1 MRRLNMVSNTNWTPM
16 TILLLGALTVLFG
29 VQLLRT
35 LFVGMAVYLTQVQ
48 EISPI
53 LVGVLGLAV
62 FLCGFL
68 APVVQRAIGPRSV
81 LPVVVGL
88 LSLVWMAEKFVSSLP
103 ADLGLS
109 IAGTVLFLWS
119 LPLLFRSIP
128 TTGNNGTAAHAV
140 IALLVGLSADTAVK
154 GVFGT
159 VDLSWATGVGVY
171 IVATGLACALWFLL
185 WRLASVSGREL
196 EQKPPAS
203 AWPYMALGPAL
214 ALQFLLFQNVAHQT
228 VMIGWPQPVVYAWIL
243 AANLAGVAVAVELTR
258 LERGLPWPILALLGV
273 MLVAVV
279 AVDQSGFLAAL
290 VVLAGQVVIA
300 VALVSVVKAT
310 RESAVEH
317 SDRGISTWVSV
328 GMIILLA
335 LLFIYYANYDT
346 DVLVPKEAV
355 RPLAALM
362 IGLAA
367 LRVGLARHAVGVA
380 VTRFASIP
388 ALLLLILPLVYL
400 STWKNVEPIQ
410 GAGYPVRVMSY
421 NLHQGFDVHG
431 SHGLED
437 IAKVIEAEDPDIIA
451 LQEVSRGW
459 VVNGS
464 VDMLVWLSQR
474 LEMYYVW
481 GPAADPVWGNAVLS
495 RFPIANYQNHGMPNN
510 DAIRLDRAF
519 LTVEV
524 DVGGGETIDV
534 IATHF
539 HSGDGDSAIRVPQA
553 MAVLEAVNSGRNTV
567 LIGDFNA
574 HPDHPEMLLFTDSGF
589 NDTFV
594 ATGATGD
601 GFTYPADNP
610 WERIDYV
617 WASPDLK
624 VRDLSVPDSLASDHL
639 AVAVTLYR

>member
-1 MRRLNMVSNTNWTPM
+1 MRRLNMVSNTNWTSM

-48 EISPI
+48 EISPM

-68 APVVQRAIGPRSV
+68 APVAQRAIGPRYV
-81 LPVVVGL
+81 LPVIVGL
-88 LSLVWMAEKFVSSLP
+88 LSLAWLAEKFISSLP

-109 IAGTVLFLWS
+109 IAGTVMFLWS

-140 IALLVGLSADTAVK
+140 IALLVGLSADTAIK

-159 VDLSWATGVGVY
+159 VGLSWAQGVAGY
-171 IVATGLACALWFLL
+171 IAAAGLAGVQVFLL
-185 WRLASVSGREL
+185 WRLASVSSREL
-196 EQKPPAS
+196 EQEHSAS

-228 VMIGWPQPVVYAWIL
+228 VMIGWPQPAVYAWIL
-243 AANLAGVAVAVELTR
+243 AANLAGVAVAIELTR
-258 LERGLPWPILALLGV
+258 WDRNPPWPILGLLGGI
-273 MLVAVV
+273 LVAIVT
-279 AVDQSGFLAAL
+279 VDLSGFPAAL
-290 VVLAGQVVIA
+290 IVLVGQVLMAIL
-300 VALVSVVKAT
+300 LVSIVRAS
-310 RESAVEH
+310 REPAIERSGR
-317 SDRGISTWVSV
+317 SISTWAGV
-328 GMIILLA
+328 GMIILLV

-346 DVLVPKEAV
+346 DVLIPKEVV
-355 RPLAALM
+355 RPVAAVV

-367 LRVGLARHAVGVA
+367 LWVGLAGHTVKAP

-388 ALLLLILPLVYL
+388 VLLLLILPLFYL
-400 STWKNVEPIQ
+400 ATWKDVEAIQ
-410 GAGYPVRVMSY
+410 GAGYPVRVMTY

-431 SHGLED
+431 SHGLEN
-437 IAKVIEAEDPDIIA
+437 IARVIQAEDPDIIA

-464 VDMLVWLSQR
+464 VDMLLWLSQR
-474 LEMYYVW
+474 LEMDYVW

-495 RFPIANYQNHGMPNN
+495 RLPIISSQNHRMPNN
-510 DAIRLDRAF
+510 DALRLDRAF
-519 LTVEV
+519 LIVEV

-534 IATHF
+534 VATHF
-539 HSGDGDSAIRVPQA
+539 HSGDGDSAIRIPQA
-553 MAVLEAVNSGRNTV
+553 KAVLGAVDNNRTTV
-567 LIGDFNA
+567 LLGDFNA
-574 HPDHPEMLLFTDSGF
+574 HPDHPEMLLFADAGF

-594 ATGATGD
+594 ASGATGD
-601 GFTYPADNP
+601 GFTYPADDP

-639 AVAVTLYR
+639 AVAATLYR

>member
-1 MRRLNMVSNTNWTPM
+1 MRRLNMVSNTNWTSM
-16 TILLLGALTVLFG
+16 TILLLGALTVMFG

-48 EISPI
+48 EISPV

-68 APVVQRAIGPRSV
+68 APVVQRAIGPRYV

-88 LSLVWMAEKFVSSLP
+88 LSLAWLAEKFVSSLP

-140 IALLVGLSADTAVK
+140 IALLVGLSADTAIK

-159 VDLSWATGVGVY
+159 VDLSWAQGVAGY
-171 IVATGLACALWFLL
+171 VAVAGLAGVQVFLL
-185 WRLASVSGREL
+185 WRLASVSSRGL
-196 EQKPPAS
+196 EQEPSAS
-203 AWPYMALGPAL
+203 AWPYIAFGPAL

-228 VMIGWPQPVVYAWIL
+228 VMIDWPQPAVYAWIL
-243 AANLAGVAVAVELTR
+243 AANLAGVAVAIELTR
-258 LERGLPWPILALLGV
+258 WDRNPPWPILGLLGGI
-273 MLVAVV
+273 LVAIVT
-279 AVDQSGFLAAL
+279 VDLSGFPAAL
-290 VVLAGQVVIA
+290 IVLVGQVLTA
-300 VALVSVVKAT
+300 VLLVSIVRAS
-310 RESAVEH
+310 RESAVER
-317 SDRGISTWVSV
+317 SGRSISTWIGV

-355 RPLAALM
+355 RPLAALL
-362 IGLAA
+362 IGVAA
-367 LRVGLARHAVGVA
+367 LRAVMTGHSVKVP

-388 ALLLLILPLVYL
+388 ALLLLILPLVAL
-400 STWKNVEPIQ
+400 TMWKDVEPIQ

-437 IAKVIEAEDPDIIA
+437 IARVIQAEDPDIVA

-474 LEMYYVW
+474 LEMDYVW

-495 RFPIANYQNHGMPNN
+495 RLPIISSQNHRMPNN
-510 DAIRLDRAF
+510 DALRLDRAF

-534 IATHF
+534 VATHI
-539 HSGDGDSAIRVPQA
+539 HSGDGDSAIRIPQA
-553 MAVLEAVNSGRNTV
+553 QAVLGAVDNNRTTV
-567 LIGDFNA
+567 LLGDFNA
-574 HPDHPEMLLFTDSGF
+574 HPDHPEMLLFADSGF

-594 ATGATGD
+594 ASGATGD

>member
-16 TILLLGALTVLFG
+16 TILLLGALTVMFG

-48 EISPI
+48 EISPM

-68 APVVQRAIGPRSV
+68 APVAQRAIGPRYV
-81 LPVVVGL
+81 LPVIVGL
-88 LSLVWMAEKFVSSLP
+88 LSLAWLAEKFISSLP

-109 IAGTVLFLWS
+109 IAGTVLFLWC

-128 TTGNNGTAAHAV
+128 TTGNNGTASHAV
-140 IALLVGLSADTAVK
+140 VALLVGLSADTAVK

-159 VDLSWATGVGVY
+159 VDLSWAQGVAGY
-171 IVATGLACALWFLL
+171 VAAAGLAGVQVFLL
-185 WRLASVSGREL
+185 WRLASVSSREL
-196 EQKPPAS
+196 EQEPPAS

-228 VMIGWPQPVVYAWIL
+228 VMIGWPQPAVYAWIL
-243 AANLAGVAVAVELTR
+243 AANLAGVAVAIELTR
-258 LERGLPWPILALLGV
+258 WDRNPTWPILGLLGGI
-273 MLVAVV
+273 LVAIVT
-279 AVDQSGFLAAL
+279 VDLSGFPAAL
-290 VVLAGQVVIA
+290 IVLVGQVLMA
-300 VALVSVVKAT
+300 VLLVSIVRAS
-310 RESAVEH
+310 RESAVER
-317 SDRGISTWVSV
+317 SGRSISTWAGV

-367 LRVGLARHAVGVA
+367 LQAGLARHAVREA

-400 STWKNVEPIQ
+400 ATWKDVEPIQ

-437 IAKVIEAEDPDIIA
+437 IAKVIGGRGSGHHRAARGFERLGRERLRRYAGMALAAPRNGLRVGSGGRSGVGQRDPEPTPDYQLPKSRDA
-451 LQEVSRGW
+451 QQRRDPPRPGVSRSRGRRRRW
-459 VVNGS
+459 RDDRRGS
-464 VDMLVWLSQR
+464 YPLPLWGRRLSDQDSSS
-474 LEMYYVW
+474 E
-481 GPAADPVWGNAVLS
+481 
-495 RFPIANYQNHGMPNN
+495 
-510 DAIRLDRAF
+510 
-519 LTVEV
+519 
-524 DVGGGETIDV
+524 GG
-534 IATHF
+534 
-539 HSGDGDSAIRVPQA
+539 
-553 MAVLEAVNSGRNTV
+553 
-567 LIGDFNA
+567 IGGCRQQ
-574 HPDHPEMLLFTDSGF
+574 S
-589 NDTFV
+589 
-594 ATGATGD
+594 
-601 GFTYPADNP
+601 
-610 WERIDYV
+610 DY
-617 WASPDLK
+617 
-624 VRDLSVPDSLASDHL
+624 SLARRLQRPPRSPGD
-639 AVAVTLYR
+639 APVR

>member
-1 MRRLNMVSNTNWTPM
+1 MGRLNMVSKFNWM
-16 TILLLGALTVLFG
+16 SLAALLLGALTVMFG

-68 APVVQRAIGPRSV
+68 TPVVRRALGLQIA
-81 LPVVVGL
+81 LPVVIGL
-88 LSLVWMAEKFVSSLP
+88 LTLVWLAEKFVSSLP

-109 IAGTVLFLWS
+109 IAGTVLFLWC

-128 TTGNNGTAAHAV
+128 TTGNNGTATHAV

-159 VDLSWATGVGVY
+159 VDLSWAQGVAGY
-171 IVATGLACALWFLL
+171 VAAAGLAGVQVFLL
-185 WRLASVSGREL
+185 WRLASVNSRKM
-196 EQKPPAS
+196 EQEPSAS
-203 AWPYMALGPAL
+203 AWPYIVLGPAL

-228 VMIGWPQPVVYAWIL
+228 VMIGWPQPGVYAWIL

-258 LERGLPWPILALLGV
+258 WDRNPPWPILGLLGGI
-273 MLVAVV
+273 LVAIVT
-279 AVDQSGFLAAL
+279 VDLSGFPAAL
-290 VVLAGQVVIA
+290 IVLIGQVFMA
-300 VALVSVVKAT
+300 VLLVSIVRAS
-310 RESAVEH
+310 RESPVER
-317 SDRGISTWVSV
+317 SGRSISTWVGV

-346 DVLVPKEAV
+346 DVLIPTEVV
-355 RPLAALM
+355 RPLAAGV

-367 LRVGLARHAVGVA
+367 LRAGLAGHTVKAP
-380 VTRFASIP
+380 VTRFASISV
-388 ALLLLILPLVYL
+388 LLLLILPLVYL
-400 STWKNVEPIQ
+400 ATWKDVEAIQ
-410 GAGYPVRVMSY
+410 GAGYPVRVMTY

-431 SHGLED
+431 SHGLEN
-437 IAKVIEAEDPDIIA
+437 IAKVIEAEDPDIVA
-451 LQEVSRGW
+451 FQEVSRGW

-474 LEMYYVW
+474 LEMDYVW

-495 RFPIANYQNHGMPNN
+495 RLPIVSSQNHEMPNN
-510 DAIRLDRAF
+510 DTLRLDRAF

-524 DVGGGETIDV
+524 DVDGGETIDV
-534 IATHF
+534 VATHF
-539 HSGDGDSAIRVPQA
+539 HSGAGDSAIRIPQA
-553 MAVLEAVNSGRNTV
+553 KAVLETV
-567 LIGDFNA
+567 DKNRTSVLLGDFNA
-574 HPDHPEMLLFTDSGF
+574 HPDHPEMLLFADAGF
-589 NDTFV
+589 NDAFV
-594 ATGATGD
+594 ASGATGD

-617 WASPDLK
+617 WTSPDLK
-624 VRDLSVPDSLASDHL
+624 VRDLSVSDSLASDHL
-639 AVAVTLYR
+639 AVAATLYR

>member
-1 MRRLNMVSNTNWTPM
+1 MGRLNMVSKFNWM
-16 TILLLGALTVLFG
+16 SLAALLLGALTVMFG

-68 APVVQRAIGPRSV
+68 TPVVRRALGLQIA
-81 LPVVVGL
+81 LPVVIGL
-88 LSLVWMAEKFVSSLP
+88 LTLVWLAEKFVSSLP

-109 IAGTVLFLWS
+109 IAGTVLFLWC

-128 TTGNNGTAAHAV
+128 TTGNNGTATHAV

-159 VDLSWATGVGVY
+159 VDLSWAQGVAGYVAAAGLTGVQV
-171 IVATGLACALWFLL
+171 FLL
-185 WRLASVSGREL
+185 WRLASVNSREL
-196 EQKPPAS
+196 EQEPSAS

-228 VMIGWPQPVVYAWIL
+228 VMIGWPQPGVYAWIL

-258 LERGLPWPILALLGV
+258 WDRNPPWPILGLLGGI
-273 MLVAVV
+273 LVAIVT
-279 AVDQSGFLAAL
+279 VDLSGFPAAL
-290 VVLAGQVVIA
+290 IVLIGQVLMA
-300 VALVSVVKAT
+300 VLLVSIVRAS
-310 RESAVEH
+310 RESAVER
-317 SDRGISTWVSV
+317 SGRSISTWVGV

-346 DVLVPKEAV
+346 DVLIPTEVV
-355 RPLAALM
+355 RPLAAGV

-367 LRVGLARHAVGVA
+367 LRAGLAGHTVKAP

-388 ALLLLILPLVYL
+388 ALLLLILPLVAL
-400 STWKNVEPIQ
+400 AMWKDVEAIQ
-410 GAGYPVRVMSY
+410 GAAYPVRVMTY

-431 SHGLED
+431 SHGLEN
-437 IAKVIEAEDPDIIA
+437 IARVIEAEDPDIVA
-451 LQEVSRGW
+451 FQEVSRGW

-474 LEMYYVW
+474 LEMDYVW

-495 RFPIANYQNHGMPNN
+495 RLPIVSSQNHEMPNN
-510 DAIRLDRAF
+510 DTLRLDRGF
-519 LTVEV
+519 LTVEI

-534 IATHF
+534 VATHF
-539 HSGDGDSAIRVPQA
+539 HSGDGDSAK
-553 MAVLEAVNSGRNTV
+553 
-567 LIGDFNA
+567 
-574 HPDHPEMLLFTDSGF
+574 SGF
-589 NDTFV
+589 RRRWRFW
-594 ATGATGD
+594 G
-601 GFTYPADNP
+601 
-610 WERIDYV
+610 
-617 WASPDLK
+617 L
-624 VRDLSVPDSLASDHL
+624 
-639 AVAVTLYR
+639 

>member
-1 MRRLNMVSNTNWTPM
+1 MRRLNMVSNTNWTSM
-16 TILLLGALTVLFG
+16 TILLLGALTVMFG

-68 APVVQRAIGPRSV
+68 APVVRRALGPRNA
-81 LPVVVGL
+81 LLVVVGL
-88 LSLVWMAEKFVSSLP
+88 LSLSWLAEKFVSSLP

-140 IALLVGLSADTAVK
+140 IALLVGLSADTAIK

-159 VDLSWATGVGVY
+159 VDLSWAQGIAGYIAAAGLTGVQV
-171 IVATGLACALWFLL
+171 FLL
-185 WRLASVSGREL
+185 WRLASVSSREL
-196 EQKPPAS
+196 EQEPFAS
-203 AWPYMALGPAL
+203 AWSLLALGPAL

-228 VMIGWPQPVVYAWIL
+228 VMIGWPQPAVYAWIL
-243 AANLAGVAVAVELTR
+243 AANLAGVALAIELTR
-258 LERGLPWPILALLGV
+258 WDRNPPWPILGLLGGI
-273 MLVAVV
+273 LVAIVT
-279 AVDQSGFLAAL
+279 VDLSGFPAAL
-290 VVLAGQVVIA
+290 IVLVGQVLMA
-300 VALVSVVKAT
+300 VLLVSIVRAS
-310 RESAVEH
+310 RESPVER
-317 SDRGISTWVSV
+317 SARSISTWIGV
-328 GMIILLA
+328 GMIILLV

-346 DVLVPKEAV
+346 DVLVPREAV
-355 RPLAALM
+355 RPLAALL
-362 IGLAA
+362 IGAAA
-367 LRVGLARHAVGVA
+367 LRAVLMGHTVKA
-380 VTRFASIP
+380 PVTRFASIP

-400 STWKNVEPIQ
+400 STWKIVEPIQ
-410 GAGYPVRVMSY
+410 GAGYPVRVMTY

-437 IAKVIEAEDPDIIA
+437 IARVIQAEDPDIIA

-464 VDMLVWLSQR
+464 VDMLLWLSQR
-474 LEMYYVW
+474 LEMDYVW

-495 RFPIANYQNHGMPNN
+495 RLPIISSQNHRMPNN
-510 DAIRLDRAF
+510 DTVRLDRAF

-524 DVGGGETIDV
+524 DLGGGETIDV
-534 IATHF
+534 VATHF
-539 HSGDGDSAIRVPQA
+539 HSGDGDSAIRIPQA
-553 MAVLEAVNSGRNTV
+553 KAVLGAVDNNRTTV
-567 LIGDFNA
+567 LLGDFNA
-574 HPDHPEMLLFTDSGF
+574 HPDHPEMLLFADAGF
-589 NDTFV
+589 NDSFV
-594 ATGATGD
+594 ASGATGD

-617 WASPDLK
+617 WASPDLE

-639 AVAVTLYR
+639 AVAATLYR

>member
-1 MRRLNMVSNTNWTPM
+1 MARLSMVSNPKWVSLM
-16 TILLLGALTVLFG
+16 ALLLGALTVMFG

-68 APVVQRAIGPRSV
+68 APVVRRALGPRNA
-81 LPVVVGL
+81 LLVVVGL
-88 LSLVWMAEKFVSSLP
+88 LSLVWLAEKFVSSLP
-103 ADLGLS
+103 VDLGLS
-109 IAGTVLFLWS
+109 IAGTVLFLWC

-154 GVFGT
+154 GIFGT
-159 VDLSWATGVGVY
+159 IDLSWAEGVAGYV
-171 IVATGLACALWFLL
+171 VASGLVVTQGFLL
-185 WRLASVSGREL
+185 WRLASARGRDEDQGPAVS
-196 EQKPPAS
+196 
-203 AWPYMALGPAL
+203 ALTYLAFGPAL

-228 VMIGWPQPVVYAWIL
+228 VLIGWPQPAVYAWIL
-243 AANLAGVAVAVELTR
+243 AANVIGVAVAVELAR

-273 MLVAVV
+273 LLVAMV
-279 AVDQSGFLAAL
+279 AVDQSGFLAAMVL
-290 VVLAGQVVIA
+290 LAGQVVIA

-310 RESAVEH
+310 RESTVEH

-355 RPLAALM
+355 RPLAALL

-367 LRVGLARHAVGVA
+367 LWAGLARHAVREA

-474 LEMYYVW
+474 LEMDYVW

-495 RFPIANYQNHGMPNN
+495 RLPIVSSQNHKMPNN

-594 ATGATGD
+594 ASGATGD
-601 GFTYPADNP
+601 GFTYPADIP

>member
-1 MRRLNMVSNTNWTPM
+1 MVSNTNWTSM
-16 TILLLGALTVLFG
+16 TILLLGALTVMFG

-88 LSLVWMAEKFVSSLP
+88 LSLAWLAEKFVSSLP

-109 IAGTVLFLWS
+109 IAGTVLFLWC

-159 VDLSWATGVGVY
+159 VDLSWAQGVAGY
-171 IVATGLACALWFLL
+171 IAAAGLAGVQVFLL
-185 WRLASVSGREL
+185 WRLASVSSREL
-196 EQKPPAS
+196 EQEPSAS
-203 AWPYMALGPAL
+203 AWPYIALGPAL

-228 VMIGWPQPVVYAWIL
+228 VMIGWPQPAVYAWIL
-243 AANLAGVAVAVELTR
+243 AANLAGVAVAIELTR
-258 LERGLPWPILALLGV
+258 WDRNPPWPILGLLGGI
-273 MLVAVV
+273 LVAIVT
-279 AVDQSGFLAAL
+279 VDLSGFPAAL
-290 VVLAGQVVIA
+290 IVLVGQVLMA
-300 VALVSVVKAT
+300 VLLVSIVRAS
-310 RESAVEH
+310 RESAVER
-317 SDRGISTWVSV
+317 SGRSISTWIGV

-355 RPLAALM
+355 RPLAAVV
-362 IGLAA
+362 IGFAA
-367 LRVGLARHAVGVA
+367 LWVGLAGHTVKAP

-388 ALLLLILPLVYL
+388 ALFLLILPLVYL
-400 STWKNVEPIQ
+400 STWKTVEPIQ
-410 GAGYPVRVMSY
+410 GAGYPVRVMTY

-431 SHGLED
+431 SHGLEN

-474 LEMYYVW
+474 LEMDYVW

-495 RFPIANYQNHGMPNN
+495 RLPIISSQNHEMPNN
-510 DAIRLDRAF
+510 DTVRLDRAY

-524 DVGGGETIDV
+524 DVGGGETIYV
-534 IATHF
+534 VATHF
-539 HSGDGDSAIRVPQA
+539 HSGEGDSAIRIPQA
-553 MAVLEAVNSGRNTV
+553 KAVLGAVDNNRTTV
-567 LIGDFNA
+567 LLGDFNA
-574 HPDHPEMLLFTDSGF
+574 HPDHPEMLLFADAGF

-594 ATGATGD
+594 ASGATGD

-617 WASPDLK
+617 WASPDL
-624 VRDLSVPDSLASDHL
+624 RGPGLICP
-639 AVAVTLYR
+639 

>member
-1 MRRLNMVSNTNWTPM
+1 MRRLNMVSNTNWTSM
-16 TILLLGALTVLFG
+16 TILLLGALTVMFG

-109 IAGTVLFLWS
+109 IAGTVLFLWC

-140 IALLVGLSADTAVK
+140 VALLVGLSADTAVK

-159 VDLSWATGVGVY
+159 VDLSWAQGVVVY
-171 IVATGLACALWFLL
+171 VVASGLIVTQGFLL
-185 WRLASVSGREL
+185 WRFASTRGRDEDQGPAVSALPYLAF
-196 EQKPPAS
+196 
-203 AWPYMALGPAL
+203 GPAL

-258 LERGLPWPILALLGV
+258 WDRNPPWPILGLFGGI
-273 MLVAVV
+273 LVAIVT
-279 AVDQSGFLAAL
+279 VDLSGFPAAL
-290 VVLAGQVVIA
+290 IVLIGQVLMA
-300 VALVSVVKAT
+300 VLLVSIVRAS
-310 RESAVEH
+310 RESAVER
-317 SDRGISTWVSV
+317 SARSISTWIGV

-355 RPLAALM
+355 RPLAALL
-362 IGLAA
+362 IVVAA
-367 LRVGLARHAVGVA
+367 LRAGLARHAVRSW

-388 ALLLLILPLVYL
+388 ALLLLILPLVAL
-400 STWKNVEPIQ
+400 TMWKDVEAIQ
-410 GAGYPVRVMSY
+410 GAGYPVRVMTY
-421 NLHQGFDVHG
+421 NLHQGFNVHG
-431 SHGLED
+431 SHGLEN

-464 VDMLVWLSQR
+464 VDMLLWLSQR
-474 LEMYYVW
+474 LEMDYVW

-495 RFPIANYQNHGMPNN
+495 RLPIISSQNHRMPNN
-510 DAIRLDRAF
+510 DTVRLDRAF

-524 DVGGGETIDV
+524 DLGGGETIDV
-534 IATHF
+534 VATHF
-539 HSGDGDSAIRVPQA
+539 HSGDGDSAIRIPQA
-553 MAVLEAVNSGRNTV
+553 KAVLGAVDNNRTTV
-567 LIGDFNA
+567 LLGDFNA
-574 HPDHPEMLLFTDSGF
+574 HPDHPEMLLFADAGF

-594 ATGATGD
+594 ASGATGD

-617 WASPDLK
+617 WASPDL
-624 VRDLSVPDSLASDHL
+624 RAREFSVPDSLASDHL
-639 AVAVTLYR
+639 AVAATLYR

>member
-1 MRRLNMVSNTNWTPM
+1 MRRLNMVSNTNWTSM
-16 TILLLGALTVLFG
+16 TIVLLGALTVMFG

-88 LSLVWMAEKFVSSLP
+88 LSLAWLAEKLVSSLP

-109 IAGTVLFLWS
+109 IAGTVLFLWC

-159 VDLSWATGVGVY
+159 VDLSWAQGVAGY
-171 IVATGLACALWFLL
+171 VAAAGLAGVQVFLL

-196 EQKPPAS
+196 EQEPPAS

-228 VMIGWPQPVVYAWIL
+228 VMIGWPQPAVYAWIL
-243 AANLAGVAVAVELTR
+243 AANLAGVAVAIELTR
-258 LERGLPWPILALLGV
+258 WDRNPPWPILGLLGGI
-273 MLVAVV
+273 LVAIVT
-279 AVDQSGFLAAL
+279 VDLSGFPAAL
-290 VVLAGQVVIA
+290 IVLVGQVLTA
-300 VALVSVVKAT
+300 VLLVSLVRAS
-310 RESAVEH
+310 RESAVER
-317 SDRGISTWVSV
+317 SGRSISTWVSV

-355 RPLAALM
+355 RPLAAVV
-362 IGLAA
+362 IGFAA
-367 LRVGLARHAVGVA
+367 LWAGLARHAVREA

-431 SHGLED
+431 SHGLEN

-474 LEMYYVW
+474 LEMDYVW

-495 RFPIANYQNHGMPNN
+495 RLPIINSQNHEMPNN
-510 DAIRLDRAF
+510 DTVRLDRAF

-553 MAVLEAVNSGRNTV
+553 MAVLEAVNSGRSTV

-574 HPDHPEMLLFTDSGF
+574 HPDHPEMLLFADSGF

-594 ATGATGD
+594 ASGATGD

-624 VRDLSVPDSLASDHL
+624 VRDLSVSDSLASDHL

>member
-1 MRRLNMVSNTNWTPM
+1 MGRLNMVSKFNWM
-16 TILLLGALTVLFG
+16 SLAALLLGALTVMFG

-68 APVVQRAIGPRSV
+68 TPVVRRALGLQIA
-81 LPVVVGL
+81 LPVVIGL
-88 LSLVWMAEKFVSSLP
+88 LTLVWLAEKFVSSLP

-109 IAGTVLFLWS
+109 IAGTVLFLWC

-128 TTGNNGTAAHAV
+128 TTGNNGTATHAV

-159 VDLSWATGVGVY
+159 VDLSWAQGVAGY
-171 IVATGLACALWFLL
+171 VAAAGLAGVQVFLL
-185 WRLASVSGREL
+185 WRLASVNSRKL
-196 EQKPPAS
+196 EQEPSAS

-228 VMIGWPQPVVYAWIL
+228 VMIGWPQPAVYAWIL

-258 LERGLPWPILALLGV
+258 WDRNPTWPILGLLGGI
-273 MLVAVV
+273 LVAIVT
-279 AVDQSGFLAAL
+279 VDLSGFPAAL
-290 VVLAGQVVIA
+290 IVLVGQVLMA
-300 VALVSVVKAT
+300 VLLVSIVRAS
-310 RESAVEH
+310 RESAVER
-317 SDRGISTWVSV
+317 SGRSISTWVGV

-346 DVLVPKEAV
+346 DVLIPTEVV
-355 RPLAALM
+355 RPLAAGV

-367 LRVGLARHAVGVA
+367 LRAGLAGHTVKAP

-388 ALLLLILPLVYL
+388 ALLLLILPLVAL
-400 STWKNVEPIQ
+400 ATWKDVEAIQ
-410 GAGYPVRVMSY
+410 GAGYPVRVMTY

-431 SHGLED
+431 SHGLEN
-437 IAKVIEAEDPDIIA
+437 IAKVIEAEDPDIVA
-451 LQEVSRGW
+451 FQEVSRGW

-474 LEMYYVW
+474 LEMDYVW

-495 RFPIANYQNHGMPNN
+495 RLPIVSSQNHEMPNN
-510 DAIRLDRAF
+510 DTLRLDRGF
-519 LTVEV
+519 LTVEI

-534 IATHF
+534 VATHF

-553 MAVLEAVNSGRNTV
+553 MAVLGAVDSSRTTV
-567 LIGDFNA
+567 LLGDFNA
-574 HPDHPEMLLFTDSGF
+574 HPDHPEMLLFADAGF

-594 ATGATGD
+594 ASGATGD

-617 WASPDLK
+617 WTSPDLK
-624 VRDLSVPDSLASDHL
+624 VRDLSVSDSLASDHL
-639 AVAVTLYR
+639 AVAATLYR

>member
-1 MRRLNMVSNTNWTPM
+1 MRRLNMVSNTNWTSM

-48 EISPI
+48 EISPM

-68 APVVQRAIGPRSV
+68 APVAQRAIGPRYV
-81 LPVVVGL
+81 LPVIVGL
-88 LSLVWMAEKFVSSLP
+88 LSLAWLAEKFISSLP

-109 IAGTVLFLWS
+109 IAGTVMFLWS

-140 IALLVGLSADTAVK
+140 IALLVGLSADTAIK

-159 VDLSWATGVGVY
+159 VGLSWAQGVAGY
-171 IVATGLACALWFLL
+171 IAAAGLAGVQVFLL
-185 WRLASVSGREL
+185 WRLASVSSREL
-196 EQKPPAS
+196 EQEHSAS

-228 VMIGWPQPVVYAWIL
+228 VMIGWPQPAVYAWIL
-243 AANLAGVAVAVELTR
+243 AANLAGVAVAIELTR
-258 LERGLPWPILALLGV
+258 WDRNPPWPILGLLGGI
-273 MLVAVV
+273 LVAIVT
-279 AVDQSGFLAAL
+279 VDLSGFPAAL
-290 VVLAGQVVIA
+290 IVLVGQVLMA
-300 VALVSVVKAT
+300 VLLVSIVRAS
-310 RESAVEH
+310 RESAVER
-317 SDRGISTWVSV
+317 SGRSISTWAGV

-346 DVLVPKEAV
+346 DVLIPKEVV
-355 RPLAALM
+355 RPLAAVV

-367 LRVGLARHAVGVA
+367 LWVGLAGHTVKAP

-388 ALLLLILPLVYL
+388 VLLLLILPLFYL
-400 STWKNVEPIQ
+400 ATWKDVEAIQ
-410 GAGYPVRVMSY
+410 GAGYPVRVMTY

-431 SHGLED
+431 SHGLEN
-437 IAKVIEAEDPDIIA
+437 IARVIQAEDPDIIA

-464 VDMLVWLSQR
+464 VDMLLWLSQR
-474 LEMYYVW
+474 LEMDYVW

-495 RFPIANYQNHGMPNN
+495 RLPIISSQNHRMPNN
-510 DAIRLDRAF
+510 DALRLDRAF
-519 LTVEV
+519 LIVEV

-534 IATHF
+534 VATHF
-539 HSGDGDSAIRVPQA
+539 HSGDGDSAIRIPQA
-553 MAVLEAVNSGRNTV
+553 KAVLGAVDNNRTTV
-567 LIGDFNA
+567 LLGDFNA
-574 HPDHPEMLLFTDSGF
+574 HPDHPEMLLFADAGF

-594 ATGATGD
+594 ASGATGD
-601 GFTYPADNP
+601 GFTYPADDP
-610 WERIDYV
+610 LGAHRLRLGQSRFEGPGLIC
-617 WASPDLK
+617 P
-624 VRDLSVPDSLASDHL
+624 
-639 AVAVTLYR
+639 

>member
-88 LSLVWMAEKFVSSLP
+88 LSLVWMAEIFVSSLP

-109 IAGTVLFLWS
+109 IAGTVLFLWC

-159 VDLSWATGVGVY
+159 VDLSWAEGVGGY
-171 IVATGLACALWFLL
+171 VAAAGLAGVQVFLL
-185 WRLASVSGREL
+185 WRLASVSNREL
-196 EQKPPAS
+196 EQEPPAS

-228 VMIGWPQPVVYAWIL
+228 VMIGWPQPAVYAWIL
-243 AANLAGVAVAVELTR
+243 AANLVGVMVAVELTR
-258 LERGLPWPILALLGV
+258 QARSLPWPVLALLGGL
-273 MLVAVV
+273 LVAIV
-279 AVDQSGFLAAL
+279 AVDLSGFSAAL
-290 VVLAGQVVIA
+290 IVLVGQVVIA
-300 VALVSVVKAT
+300 VLLVSIVRSAREAT
-310 RESAVEH
+310 DEYSG
-317 SDRGISTWVSV
+317 RGISTWVGV
-328 GMIILLA
+328 GMVAILA

-346 DVLVPKEAV
+346 DVLVPNEIV
-355 RPLAALM
+355 RPLAALL

-367 LRVGLARHAVGVA
+367 LRAGLARHAVRA
-380 VTRFASIP
+380 SVTRFASIP

-400 STWKNVEPIQ
+400 STWKNVEAIQ

-431 SHGLED
+431 SHGLEN
-437 IAKVIEAEDPDIIA
+437 IARVIEAEDPDIVA

-474 LEMYYVW
+474 LEMDYVW

-495 RFPIANYQNHGMPNN
+495 RFPIANYENHEMPNN
-510 DAIRLDRAF
+510 DTVRLDRAF
-519 LTVEV
+519 LKVEV

-534 IATHF
+534 VATHF
-539 HSGDGDSAIRVPQA
+539 HSGDGDSEIRIPQA
-553 MAVLEAVNSGRNTV
+553 MAVLGAVDSSRTTV
-567 LIGDFNA
+567 LLGDFNA
-574 HPDHPEMLLFTDSGF
+574 HPDHPEMLLFADAGF

-594 ATGATGD
+594 ASGATGD
-601 GFTYPADNP
+601 GFTYRADNP

-624 VRDLSVPDSLASDHL
+624 VRDFSVPASLASDHL

>member
-1 MRRLNMVSNTNWTPM
+1 MRRLNMVSNTNWTSM
-16 TILLLGALTVLFG
+16 TILLLGALTVMFG
-29 VQLLRT
+29 IQLMRM

-62 FLCGFL
+62 FLCGFM
-68 APVVQRAIGPRSV
+68 APVVRRALGPRNAIS
-81 LPVVVGL
+81 VVVGL
-88 LSLVWMAEKFVSSLP
+88 LTLVWLAEKIVSSLP
-103 ADLGLS
+103 VDLGLS

-119 LPLLFRSIP
+119 LPLLFRSIR
-128 TTGNNGTAAHAV
+128 TKGGGGAYAV
-140 IALLVGLSADTAVK
+140 VALLLGLSADTAVK
-154 GVFGT
+154 GIFGT
-159 VDLSWATGVGVY
+159 IDLSWAEGVAGYV
-171 IVATGLACALWFLL
+171 VASGLVVTQGFLL
-185 WRLASVSGREL
+185 WRLASARGRDEDQGPAVS
-196 EQKPPAS
+196 
-203 AWPYMALGPAL
+203 ALTYLAFGPAL

-228 VMIGWPQPVVYAWIL
+228 VLIGWPQPAVYAWIL
-243 AANLAGVAVAVELTR
+243 VANVIGVAVAVELAR

-273 MLVAVV
+273 LLVGMVAVN
-279 AVDQSGFLAAL
+279 QSGFLAAL

-310 RESAVEH
+310 RESTVEH
-317 SDRGISTWVSV
+317 SDRGISTWLSV

-367 LRVGLARHAVGVA
+367 LRAGLARHAVGVA

-388 ALLLLILPLVYL
+388 ALLLLILPLVFL

-431 SHGLED
+431 SHGLEN

-474 LEMYYVW
+474 LEMDYAW

-495 RFPIANYQNHGMPNN
+495 RFPIANYQNHEMPNN

-574 HPDHPEMLLFTDSGF
+574 HPDHPEILLLADSGF

-594 ATGATGD
+594 ASGATGD
-601 GFTYPADNP
+601 GFTYPADIP